1 MNFQIAT
8 LCRKAG
14 FLQAN
19 GWLQTIRHSLMGKGG
34 TVDLNYGAYTT
45 IQDES
50 LILTNKPECYDLGYT
65 FLLSMPNPNL
75 TQLKVAD
82 TRVEVATWFPPP

>member
-1 MNFQIAT
+1 MQ
-8 LCRKAG
+8 K
-14 FLQAN
+14 
-19 GWLQTIRHSLMGKGG
+19 GWVFTDQWLVTNYRTQFDGEGG
-34 TVDLNYGAYTT
+34 TVDLNYGAHST

-65 FLLSMPNPNL
+65 FLLSMPKSNL